1 MLCMVEEKLLDI
13 KTVSFRA
20 ILINLNWIV
29 QGEEEILGF
38 YTDTK
43 IILRFE
49 TVAYVTFPGK
59 NITKTGMQDVER
71 AQVISAVDTK
81 KKACSNERPTNEIQ
95 SEPEKSLE
103 EITIKEVA
111 IIANK

>member
-1 MLCMVEEKLLDI
+1 
-13 KTVSFRA
+13 
-20 ILINLNWIV
+20 
-29 QGEEEILGF
+29 
-38 YTDTK
+38 
-43 IILRFE
+43 
-49 TVAYVTFPGK
+49 
-59 NITKTGMQDVER
+59 MQDVER

-81 KKACSNERPTNEIQ
+81 KKACSNERSTNEIQ